1 MLATPLEYGLV
12 MLDDY
17 NTDALDKIEALQ
29 SRLRLWS
36 RAIQVQLFPTLPCPT
51 NPTIFGC
58 VL

>member
-29 SRLRLWS
+29 SRS
-36 RAIQVQLFPTLPCPT
+36 
-51 NPTIFGC
+51 
-58 VL
+58 

>member
-1 MLATPLEYGLV
+1 MLATPPEHGVV
-12 MLDDY
+12 MHDDY
-17 NTDALDKIEALQ
+17 NTDALDMIEALQ
-29 SRLRLWS
+29 SRLRLWP